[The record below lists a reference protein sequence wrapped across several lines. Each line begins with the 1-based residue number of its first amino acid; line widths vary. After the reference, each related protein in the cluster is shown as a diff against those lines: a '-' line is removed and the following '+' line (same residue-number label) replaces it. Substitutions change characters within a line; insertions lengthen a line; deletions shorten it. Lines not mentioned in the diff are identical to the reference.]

1 MGQKESRL
9 LGPHKRWIE
18 RKRIQRSE
26 RPPPLGAESITPPEP
41 HSSAVLAIG
50 SVDHGIQENGTL
62 TRPREVNTKGLGSQP
77 WYFGDVTRENAE
89 ALLLEPSNEHG
100 SFLVRIQGTTAQG
113 TTAQGHCLSVRDG
126 DLVKHFR
133 LHEEGGHVS
142 IAPGQTFSSIIMLIS
157 YFLEHDV
164 PQICLRQPCEQV
176 QSCKSSSSKTF
187 QEATNQKLDLWEIQ
201 RDALMFIRILGTGEF
216 GEVWQG
222 LWNKS
227 TPVAIKT
234 MKPGSMDVSSF
245 MDEAR
250 LMKCFRHP
258 HLVCLYAVCSTE
270 EPLFIITE
278 YLAHG
283 ALRDFLRG
291 PEGQT
296 LSPSILI
303 GMAAQVASGMAYLE
317 SHSFHP
323 SRLGS
328 TKCPCWRRAH
338 VQSGRLRA
346 CQDS

>member
-1 MGQKESRL
+1 MKSEPREEFPAPGEHGAS
-9 LGPHKRWIE
+9 GPR
-18 RKRIQRSE
+18 RR
-26 RPPPLGAESITPPEP
+26 
-41 HSSAVLAIG
+41 
-50 SVDHGIQENGTL
+50 HGIEGFPQ
-62 TRPREVNTKGLGSQP
+62 
-77 WYFGDVTRENAE
+77 
-89 ALLLEPSNEHG
+89 
-100 SFLVRIQGTTAQG
+100 
-113 TTAQGHCLSVRDG
+113 VRDG